1 MYLLSKVNNSDKVEI
16 YTVLPKQKIKEYK
29 KSYIEKIPYHER
41 VLVAS
46 TNDEKPLEELEDK
59 ISKTILNRNAS
70 GIWGGNSYH
79 SIDKYPDV
87 HSNISEI
94 DYDERYKQVIECY
107 INGGFIN
114 SSVKRINVYSGDLKR
129 FIDKQYMLITDRYR
143 RFEPYDVKYMH
154 NIIQITKELFL
165 LQKLEQGRF
174 YELVN
179 EEIQEQ
185 LDMFNIEFVKE
196 TNFELIQYLDMID
209 IIPGTYSN
217 VLSQAEVGQKILRI
231 KKR

>member
-1 MYLLSKVNNSDKVEI
+1 MHLLSKVNNSDKVEI

-29 KSYIEKIPYHER
+29 KSYIEKIPYYER

-46 TNDEKPLEELEDK
+46 TNDETPLEELEEK
-59 ISKTILNRNAS
+59 IYKTTLNRNAS

-79 SIDKYPDV
+79 SIDKYTDV

-107 INGGFIN
+107 INGGFTN
-114 SSVKRINVYSGDLKR
+114 ASVKRINDYAVEKG

-143 RFEPYDVKYMH
+143 RFDLYDVKYMH

-165 LQKLEQGRF
+165 LQKLEQGQF
-174 YELVN
+174 HELVD
-179 EEIQEQ
+179 EDLQEQ
-185 LDMFNIEFVKE
+185 LDMFNIDLVKE
-196 TNFELIQYLDMID
+196 TNLELIRYLDMIG

-217 VLSQAEVGQKILRI
+217 ILSQAEVGQKILKI